1 MAKCPTEVSF
11 QFPADLRILA
21 IDDDANIIESY
32 YILYNAPTCS
42 ELCQKKKDCTDVIL
56 IETHM
61 SNMDGYEFL
70 QHVTKKIH
78 VPFWSYFTYH
88 MMSLDDATST
98 VMKAIAYGACDY
110 WIKPLHQNQFKIM
123 DPKKNSSN
131 SQESDPDVCYAPP
144 GKKSRLVWQ
153 GELHHHQFVK
163 AVNVMQVGLDKAQP
177 KRTLEVMNIPGLTEE
192 HVASRLQKYRLN
204 LKKSNKE
211 VVQQDE
217 MSLPNCIESRGRI
230 GFGATS
236 HDPYAS
242 LHPEE
247 FTGNLV
253 LKEDQRPNHYCTLLV
268 P

>member
-1 MAKCPTEVSF
+1 
-11 QFPADLRILA
+11 
-21 IDDDANIIESY
+21 
-32 YILYNAPTCS
+32 
-42 ELCQKKKDCTDVIL
+42 
-56 IETHM
+56 
-61 SNMDGYEFL
+61 
-70 QHVTKKIH
+70 
-78 VPFWSYFTYH
+78 
-88 MMSLDDATST
+88 MSLDDATST

-123 DPKKNSSN
+123 WMWQHNSSN

-217 MSLPNCIESRGRI
+217 MSLPNCIESRGRNYPSSYLDASI
-230 GFGATS
+230 PSLFPKFSFYIPNSTGCRRWGKEAATFQQ
-236 HDPYAS
+236 
-242 LHPEE
+242 EE
-247 FTGNLV
+247 V
-253 LKEDQRPNHYCTLLV
+253 AADH
-268 P
+268 

>member
-1 MAKCPTEVSF
+1 MIF
-11 QFPADLRILA
+11 
-21 IDDDANIIESY
+21 
-32 YILYNAPTCS
+32 
-42 ELCQKKKDCTDVIL
+42 IL
-56 IETHM
+56 IEVI
-61 SNMDGYEFL
+61 
-70 QHVTKKIH
+70 QKKCFQCH
-78 VPFWSYFTYH
+78 
-88 MMSLDDATST
+88 
-98 VMKAIAYGACDY
+98 YGVR
-110 WIKPLHQNQFKIM
+110 

-217 MSLPNCIESRGRI
+217 MSLPNCIESRGRV
-230 GFGATS
+230 GPFGRF
-236 HDPYAS
+236 D
-242 LHPEE
+242 LDR
-247 FTGNLV
+247 FWRN
-253 LKEDQRPNHYCTLLV
+253 
-268 P
+268 

>member
-21 IDDDANIIESY
+21 IDDDANIIER
-32 YILYNAPTCS
+32 
-42 ELCQKKKDCTDVIL
+42 
-56 IETHM
+56 
-61 SNMDGYEFL
+61 
-70 QHVTKKIH
+70 
-78 VPFWSYFTYH
+78 
-88 MMSLDDATST
+88 
-98 VMKAIAYGACDY
+98 
-110 WIKPLHQNQFKIM
+110 

-217 MSLPNCIESRGRI
+217 MSLPNCIESRGRV
-230 GFGATS
+230 GPFGRF
-236 HDPYAS
+236 D
-242 LHPEE
+242 LDR
-247 FTGNLV
+247 FWRN
-253 LKEDQRPNHYCTLLV
+253 
-268 P
+268 